1 MQRNN
6 LLRTIIIVLA
16 VSWSLWQLYPTFT
29 VGGQKQEAES
39 YFTKIEQQTGLQRDE
54 INEALNAG
62 QLAQRVSARL
72 RDKSPANLQAISKDA
87 AALIALH
94 DKISRND
101 AKAIKRGLD
110 LQGGTY
116 LVYET
121 DLPQLMRDVAK
132 NKDAR
137 FEEIMKELDQV
148 AATPNADY
156 FAALQQ
162 KFSAAGIRLSRY
174 FGSRAQTDGQIIDE
188 LKKEVDDA
196 IARNLEI
203 LRNRADQFGVAEPN
217 IAQQGSRRVVVEL
230 AGITDVNRA
239 KNIIGKTALLEFKLA
254 KDPEVFRDV
263 LSKIDNLL
271 KRDLA
276 AQKGALL
283 GAADSAGSDTTGAS
297 GKVSQDKAIGVS
309 ELFGGSSIVSTDSQ
323 SSVLDSALVDPEI
336 FKENP
341 FQALA
346 RNLDRGTNDVP
357 VPAKNYRLIERI
369 INSPEVQKL
378 IPPDVEFA
386 WSHKPEKV
394 ADVDYYTL
402 YLLKKEPELNGA
414 LLTSARQQLA
424 SGAGLT
430 RQGEWTVSMQFNDE
444 GTKTFSR
451 VTGANVNKRLAIMLD
466 NNVVMAPNIKER
478 IPSGSAS
485 IEGNMDANEAKD
497 LAIVLRAGSLQAPMQ
512 VIEERTVGPSLGED
526 SISKGTWAAMISL
539 ILVMIFMAVY
549 YKLSGLLADMALT
562 LNIVMLLACMA
573 FLKATLTLPGIAGII
588 LTIGMAVDANVLI
601 FERIREELRTGKTVR
616 TAIDAGYDRAFWTIF
631 DANITTLLTALVLYQ
646 FGTGPIKGFAVTLM
660 FGIAVSMFTAIVV
673 TRVVYDYATRRFNL
687 KTLSI

>member
-16 VSWSLWQLYPTFT
+16 VAWSLWQLYPTFT

-39 YFTKIEQQTGLQRDE
+39 YFTKIEQKTGLQRDE

-62 QLAQRVSARL
+62 QLEQRVSAQL

-87 AALIALH
+87 AGLIALH

-121 DLPQLMRDVAK
+121 DLPKLMRDVAK

-203 LRNRADQFGVAEPN
+203 LRNRADQFGVSEPN

-239 KNIIGKTALLEFKLA
+239 KNIIGKTALLEFNLVKE
-254 KDPEVFRDV
+254 PQIFQDV
-263 LSKIDNLL
+263 ITKIDDLL

-276 AQKGALL
+276 AKPGNR
-283 GAADSAGSDTTGAS
+283 AAIDTSKTDSTGAG
-297 GKVSQDKAIGVS
+297 GKVSQDKTVNVS
-309 ELFGGSSIVSTDSQ
+309 DLFAGSPSVSGDSAGGSSDSVQ
-323 SSVLDSALVDPEI
+323 VDKDI
-336 FKENP
+336 FSGNP
-341 FQALA
+341 FISLL
-346 RNLDRGTNDVP
+346 RDVGRGEVA
-357 VPAKNYRLIERI
+357 VPAKNVRTVERI
-369 INSPEVQKL
+369 INKPEVQKI
-378 IPPDVEFA
+378 IPPDAEFV
-386 WSHKPEKV
+386 WSNKPEQV
-394 ADVDYYTL
+394 ADEKYH
-402 YLLKKEPELNGA
+402 YLFLVKKEPELNGT
-414 LLTSARQQLA
+414 LLTDARQQLA

-430 RQGEWTVSMQFNDE
+430 RQGEWTVSMQLNDE

-466 NNVVMAPNIKER
+466 KNVVMAPNIKER

-512 VIEERTVGPSLGED
+512 VIEERTVGPSLGQD
-526 SISKGTWAAMISL
+526 SITKGTWSAIISL
-539 ILVMIFMAVY
+539 ILVMVFMAVY
-549 YKLSGLLADMALT
+549 YKLSGVLADMALV
-562 LNIVMLLACMA
+562 LNIVVLLACMA

-601 FERIREELRTGKTVR
+601 LERIREELRTGKTVR
-616 TAIDAGYDRAFWTIF
+616 AAIDAGYDRAFWTIF
-631 DANITTLLTALVLYQ
+631 DSNITTLLTALVLYQ

-660 FGIAVSMFTAIVV
+660 FGLAVSMFTAIVV

>member
-6 LLRTIIIVLA
+6 LLRTILIVLA
-16 VSWSLWQLYPTFT
+16 VAWSLWQLYPTFT

-62 QLAQRVSARL
+62 QLEQRVSAQL
-72 RDKSPANLQAISKDA
+72 RDKSPANLQALSKDA
-87 AALIALH
+87 ASLVALH

-121 DLPQLMRDVAK
+121 NLPKLMRDLAK

-137 FEEIMKELDQV
+137 FEEIMKTLDAV

-162 KFSAAGIRLSRY
+162 KFSGAGIRLSRH
-174 FGSRAQTDGQIIDE
+174 FGSRAQTDAQIVDE
-188 LKKEVDDA
+188 LKKEADDA
-196 IARNLEI
+196 IDQNLEI
-203 LRNRADQFGVAEPN
+203 LRNRIDQFGVSEPSITKRGN
-217 IAQQGSRRVVVEL
+217 RRVVVEL

-239 KNIIGKTALLEFKLA
+239 KNIIGKTALLEFNLVKE
-254 KDPEVFRDV
+254 PQIFQDV
-263 LSKIDNLL
+263 ITKIDDLL
-271 KRDLA
+271 RRDLTA
-276 AQKGALL
+276 KPGNIDTSKT
-283 GAADSAGSDTTGAS
+283 DSTGAG
-297 GKVSQDKAIGVS
+297 GKVSQDKTVNVS
-309 ELFGGSSIVSTDSQ
+309 DLFAGSSSVSG
-323 SSVLDSALVDPEI
+323 DSAGASSDSVQVDKDI
-336 FKENP
+336 FSGNP
-341 FQALA
+341 FISLL
-346 RNLDRGTNDVP
+346 RNVGSGEVA
-357 VPAKNYRLIERI
+357 VPAKNVRTVERI
-369 INSPEVQKL
+369 LNKPEVQRI
-378 IPPDVEFA
+378 IPPDAEFA
-386 WSHKPEKV
+386 WSNKLEQV
-394 ADVDYYTL
+394 ADEKYHYL
-402 YLLKKEPELNGA
+402 YLVKKEPELNGA
-414 LLTSARQQLA
+414 LLTDARQQLA

-430 RQGEWTVSMQFNDE
+430 RQGEWTVSMQLSDE
-444 GTKTFSR
+444 GTKIFSR

-466 NNVVMAPNIKER
+466 KNVVMAPNIKER

-512 VIEERTVGPSLGED
+512 VIEERTVGPSLGQD
-526 SISKGTWAAMISL
+526 SITKGTWSAIISL
-539 ILVMIFMAVY
+539 MLVMIFMAIY
-549 YKLSGLLADMALT
+549 YKLSGVLADVALV
-562 LNIVMLLACMA
+562 LNIVVLLACMA

-601 FERIREELRTGKTVR
+601 LERIREELRTGKTVR

-631 DANITTLLTALVLYQ
+631 DSNITTLLTALVLYQ

-660 FGIAVSMFTAIVV
+660 FGLAVSMFTAIVV
-673 TRVVYDYATRRFNL
+673 TRVVYDYTTRRYNL

>member
-6 LLRTIIIVLA
+6 LLRTILIVLA
-16 VSWSLWQLYPTFT
+16 IAWSLWQLYPTFI

-39 YFTKIEQQTGLQRDE
+39 HLAKIQQQTGLQRDDL
-54 INEALNAG
+54 NEALNAG
-62 QLAQRVSARL
+62 QLEQRIRQQL
-72 RDKSPANLQAISKDA
+72 RDKPAESALQEATH
-87 AALIALH
+87 LVALH
-94 DKISRND
+94 DQISKND

-121 DLPQLMRDVAK
+121 NLPKLMRDVAK

-137 FEEIMKELDQV
+137 FEEIMKELDVV

-156 FAALQQ
+156 FAALQE
-162 KFSAAGIRLSRY
+162 KFGAADIRLSRY
-174 FGSRAQTDGQIIDE
+174 FGSRAQTDAQIVEE
-188 LKKEVDDA
+188 LKQEAEDA
-196 IARNLEI
+196 IAQNLEI
-203 LRNRADQFGVAEPN
+203 LRNRIDQFGVSEPS
-217 IAQQGSRRVVVEL
+217 ITKQGNRRVVVEL
-230 AGITDVNRA
+230 AGITDVGRA
-239 KNIIGKTALLEFKLA
+239 KRIIGQTALLEFNLVKE
-254 KDPEVFRDV
+254 PQVFQDV
-263 LSKIDNLL
+263 ITKIDNLL

-276 AQKGALL
+276 AKQGTVDTSQA
-283 GAADSAGSDTTGAS
+283 DTTGAG
-297 GKVSQDKAIGVS
+297 GKVSKDKTVS
-309 ELFGGSSIVSTDSQ
+309 VSDLFAGSSSAPG
-323 SSVLDSALVDPEI
+323 DSANQSADSVQVDKDI
-336 FKENP
+336 FSGNP
-341 FQALA
+341 FISLL
-346 RNLDRGTNDVP
+346 RDVGRGEVA
-357 VPAKNYRLIERI
+357 VPAKNVRAVERI
-369 INSPEVQKL
+369 LNNLEVQKI
-378 IPPDVEFA
+378 IPPGAKFA
-386 WSHKPEKV
+386 WSKKPEQV
-394 ADVDYYTL
+394 ADEQYY
-402 YLLKKEPELNGA
+402 YLFLVKKDPELNGA
-414 LLTSARQQLA
+414 LLTDARQQLA

-430 RQGEWTVSMQFNDE
+430 RQGEWTVTMQLNDE
-444 GTKTFSR
+444 GTKVFSR

-497 LAIVLRAGSLQAPMQ
+497 LAIVLRAGSLQAPMH
-512 VIEERTVGPSLGED
+512 VIEERTVGPSLGQD
-526 SISKGTWAAMISL
+526 SISKGTWSALISL
-539 ILVMIFMAVY
+539 ALVMLFMAIY
-549 YKLSGLLADMALT
+549 YKLSGVLADAALV
-562 LNIVMLLACMA
+562 LNILLLLACMA

-601 FERIREELRTGKTVR
+601 LERIREELRSGKTVR

-673 TRVVYDYATRRFNL
+673 TRVVYDYASRRYNL

>member
-6 LLRTIIIVLA
+6 LLRTILIVLA
-16 VSWSLWQLYPTFT
+16 VAWSLWQLYPTFT

-62 QLAQRVSARL
+62 QLEQRVSAQL
-72 RDKSPANLQAISKDA
+72 RDKSPANLQALSKDA
-87 AALIALH
+87 ASLVALH

-121 DLPQLMRDVAK
+121 NLPKLMRDLAK

-137 FEEIMKELDQV
+137 FEEIMKTLDAV

-162 KFSAAGIRLSRY
+162 KFSGAGIRLSRH
-174 FGSRAQTDGQIIDE
+174 FGSRAQTDAQIVDE
-188 LKKEVDDA
+188 LKKEADDA
-196 IARNLEI
+196 IDQNLEI
-203 LRNRADQFGVAEPN
+203 LRNRIDQFGVSEPSITKRGN
-217 IAQQGSRRVVVEL
+217 RRVVVEL

-239 KNIIGKTALLEFKLA
+239 KNIIGKTALLEFNLVKE
-254 KDPEVFRDV
+254 PQIFQDV
-263 LSKIDNLL
+263 ITKIDDLL
-271 KRDLA
+271 RRDLTA
-276 AQKGALL
+276 KPGNIDTSKT
-283 GAADSAGSDTTGAS
+283 DSTGAG
-297 GKVSQDKAIGVS
+297 GKVSQDKTVNVS
-309 ELFGGSSIVSTDSQ
+309 DLFAGSSSVSG
-323 SSVLDSALVDPEI
+323 DSAGASSDSVQVDKDI
-336 FKENP
+336 FSGNP
-341 FQALA
+341 FISLL
-346 RNLDRGTNDVP
+346 RNVGSGEVA
-357 VPAKNYRLIERI
+357 VPAKNVRTVERI
-369 INSPEVQKL
+369 LNKPEVQRI
-378 IPPDVEFA
+378 IPPDAEFA
-386 WSHKPEKV
+386 WSNKLEQV
-394 ADVDYYTL
+394 ADEKYHYL
-402 YLLKKEPELNGA
+402 YLVKKEPELNGA
-414 LLTSARQQLA
+414 LLTDARQQLA

-430 RQGEWTVSMQFNDE
+430 RQGEWTVSMQLSDE
-444 GTKTFSR
+444 GTKIFSR

-466 NNVVMAPNIKER
+466 KNVVMAPNIKER

-512 VIEERTVGPSLGED
+512 VIEERTVGPSLGQD
-526 SISKGTWAAMISL
+526 SITKGTWSAIISL
-539 ILVMIFMAVY
+539 ILVMVFMAIY
-549 YKLSGLLADMALT
+549 YKLSGVLADVALV
-562 LNIVMLLACMA
+562 LNIVVLLACMA

-601 FERIREELRTGKTVR
+601 LERIREELRTGKTVR

-631 DANITTLLTALVLYQ
+631 DSNITTLLTALVLYQ

-660 FGIAVSMFTAIVV
+660 FGLAVSMFTAIVV
-673 TRVVYDYATRRFNL
+673 TRVVYDYTTRRYNL